1 MARRWALG
9 INLFQVWQSWRLK
22 TLLEMML
29 KAQAHHE
36 DRMYLPIYLGSA
48 VLQGVKQ
55 RSLQRESMNLL
66 TIFMARSVQ
75 AVEIIQLA
83 LSVLENIYLDF
94 FP

>member
-1 MARRWALG
+1 
-9 INLFQVWQSWRLK
+9 
-22 TLLEMML
+22 ML

-36 DRMYLPIYLGSA
+36 DRMYLPTYLGSA
-48 VLQGVKQ
+48 VLRGVKQ
-55 RSLQRESMNLL
+55 RSLERESMNLL

-75 AVEIIQLA
+75 AIEIIQLA